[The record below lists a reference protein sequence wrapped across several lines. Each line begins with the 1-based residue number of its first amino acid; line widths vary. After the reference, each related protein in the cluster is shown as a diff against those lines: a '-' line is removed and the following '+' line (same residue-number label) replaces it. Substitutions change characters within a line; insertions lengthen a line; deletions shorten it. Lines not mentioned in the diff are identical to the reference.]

1 MGNLLWFWLMLFC
14 HSPCT
19 ELPTY
24 RGLSRMLLKLPVSI
38 ALDLGTPS
46 ALQPTQSLTT
56 FWGRLSRSEFSPNLW
71 CCGRWTCWMVTSRLV
86 SGGKQESGATV
97 GVNWRCSGEPSGLG
111 GDGGTGGRRLWLPR
125 ARIRAGCQEL
135 GSGPGQR
142 RQEWAQAP
150 HRFCWDIHSG
160 LSSPFWAC
168 NWIKDRFFCAEQSR
182 GGYSGDDSVPDEQQF
197 RTILTGYL
205 HILLKPSTFFDSSIS
220 KLIYLE
226 YNTICKQIRALTN
239 LSLNCSIGILT
250 GTTSHLLLEY
260 SGEGWG
266 CLEGNHSV

>member
-168 NWIKDRFFCAEQSR
+168 NWIKDRFFCAEQFKRWLLRRWLSAR
-182 GGYSGDDSVPDEQQF
+182 WAAVQDSINRLTAHSPEAKYLFWQQHF
-197 RTILTGYL
+197 
-205 HILLKPSTFFDSSIS
+205 KVDIS
-220 KLIYLE
+220 WIQY
-226 YNTICKQIRALTN
+226 
-239 LSLNCSIGILT
+239 
-250 GTTSHLLLEY
+250 HL
-260 SGEGWG
+260 
-266 CLEGNHSV
+266 